1 MRPMASIF
9 FWCLYI
15 TYKPDQSSAQ
25 VVYHLFYL
33 YKLYEYDYRGLMVI
47 VVVGWTKI
55 LWNCGSTA
63 GWMIFFVVKIINT
76 LSLLLAAFIKCPW
89 TVFFEVWLA
98 SQTSWLELFS
108 EPSRAGFLAVC
119 LTSRAEP
126 AH

>member
-55 LWNCGSTA
+55 LWNCGSITV
-63 GWMIFFVVKIINT
+63 WIIFSIDKIIST
-76 LSLLLAAFIKCPW
+76 LCLLLTGFINFPVLCFCGLAREPNELAQ
-89 TVFFEVWLA
+89 VF
-98 SQTSWLELFS
+98 
-108 EPSRAGFLAVC
+108 
-119 LTSRAEP
+119 
-126 AH
+126 